1 MDITPYLGTIVT
13 VLIAVGSVYAAIS
26 SRLAKLETMIT
37 DLRRDVEKHN
47 SVIERTYN
55 LEADMREVKTEV
67 ANLYHRYDDLKIGG
81 TE

>member
-1 MDITPYLGTIVT
+1 MDVTPYLGTIVT

-47 SVIERTYN
+47 SVIERTYG

-67 ANLYHRYDDLKIGG
+67 SNLYHRLDDMKIGG
-81 TE
+81 AE